1 MARSAPPDTRYL
13 GIDLHKDYLVIGGVT
28 AEQDVVLQPRRFT
41 FEAWAAWS
49 KAHLCKSDVL
59 VVEATSNTWTFY
71 DGCVELV
78 ARVEVANAN
87 KVTWIA
93 GTDVKTDRVDVMKL
107 ARLCAAH
114 LIPQVWVPPQPVR
127 ELRAL
132 FSHRRRLVKV
142 STLVKNRLQSLLHRH
157 QIKAP
162 TGDLYGEA
170 NREWWI
176 ALGVSD
182 TERLHIRHDFAN
194 LRLVQQQLEEVELE
208 LQRVSTTEPW
218 ASTLPFLMQIPGI
231 GLLSALAIL
240 AAIGDISRF
249 EEDRSLVGYSGLG
262 ARVHD
267 SGSTHRT
274 GRITKSGRRDLRFA
288 LVEAARAA
296 VRYDP
301 YWAAVAA
308 KLGSRIGEKKALV
321 AIARRLL
328 VTIWHVLT
336 KHEADLHA
344 QPERVAAKFMRWS
357 WKLKPQHRQGLQ
369 SREFIRWKLEPLG
382 IGAELTHLTYSKMP
396 RRIASAEELWSSR
409 PDLRPPD

>member
-13 GIDLHKDYLVIGGVT
+13 GIDLHKDYLVIGGVN

-49 KAHLCKSDVL
+49 KAHLRKSDVL

-71 DGCVELV
+71 DGVVDLV

-87 KVTWIA
+87 KVLWIA
-93 GTDVKTDRVDVMKL
+93 GTDVKTDRLDVMKL
-107 ARLCAAH
+107 AKLCAAH

-162 TGDLYGEA
+162 SGDLYGEA

-194 LRLVQQQLEEVELE
+194 LHLVQQQLEEVEAE
-208 LQRVSTTEPW
+208 LQRLSTTEPW
-218 ASTLPFLMQIPGI
+218 AKDLPFLMQIPGI
-231 GLLSALAIL
+231 GLLSALAIQ
-240 AAIGDISRF
+240 AAIGDVSRF
-249 EEDRSLVGYSGLG
+249 EAARKLVGYAGLG
-262 ARVHD
+262 SRVHD
-267 SGSTHRT
+267 SGKIHRT
-274 GRITKSGRRDLRFA
+274 GRITKSGRRDLRYA
-288 LVEAARAA
+288 LIEAARAA
-296 VRYDP
+296 VQHHP
-301 YWAAVAA
+301 YWATVAA
-308 KLGSRIGEKKALV
+308 KLGARIGEKKALV

-328 VTIWHVLT
+328 VTIWQVLT
-336 KHEADLHA
+336 KREADLHA
-344 QPERVAAKFMRWS
+344 EPERVATKFMRWS
-357 WKLKPQHRQGLQ
+357 WELKPQHRQGLQ

-382 IGAELTHLTYSKMP
+382 IGAELTHLTYGKMP
-396 RRIASAEELWSSR
+396 RRVASAEELWKKR